1 MKKTLSLLLAIVLS
15 LAVLPVVSLA
25 DEPVSEPI
33 TEAYTEVGTEPF
45 VSPSEAYSEEASE
58 APSEEASEAPTEDAT
73 EPETTAPQISPF
85 WLNLYVDSSL
95 VVLKNRL
102 MYIDDNVIYAPA
114 AETAALVGINTSEV
128 PIGPDMTLCLSLNEH
143 AGYFFENNRYAIIDG
158 TAIAMDKPCYK
169 IDGVFYLPLDFIC
182 QMFSI
187 NMRIDTEVPN
197 PDVYIESLISET
209 GRQYADYVNS
219 AHLTSD
225 TDYLIWVSKANYS
238 VRLFK
243 KSSAGWRFVK
253 EFPCAIGTNST
264 PTCEGTYKYYQKIA
278 AWYYDDFYVG
288 PVMRFNRGYA
298 LHSTL
303 INYDGTMKN
312 DRVKVKNSHGC
323 VRMHPADIRYLV
335 DNVPLYTTVHVTA
348 K

>member
-1 MKKTLSLLLAIVLS
+1 MKKTLSMLLAVVLS
-15 LAVLPVVSLA
+15 LAVLPAVSLA
-25 DEPVSEPI
+25 EEPI
-33 TEAYTEVGTEPF
+33 FEPIIQNPTEMETEPF
-45 VSPSEAYSEEASE
+45 ISPSEPVSEEASE
-58 APSEEASEAPTEDAT
+58 APSEEVS
-73 EPETTAPQISPF
+73 EPETIAPVISPG

-95 VVLKNRL
+95 APLKNRL
-102 MYIDDNVIYAPA
+102 MYIDDLVIYAPA
-114 AETAALVGINTSEV
+114 AETASLIGINANEV
-128 PIGPDMTLCLSLNEH
+128 SVGPAPALCLSLNGRS
-143 AGYFFENNRYAIIDG
+143 GYFFENNYYAIING
-158 TAIAMDKPCYK
+158 TALTLKNPCYK
-169 IDGVFYLPLDFIC
+169 IDGVYYIPLELIC
-182 QMFSI
+182 EIFSVS
-187 NMRIDTEVPN
+187 MRIDTEAPDPN
-197 PDVYIESLISET
+197 VYVESLILET
-209 GRQYADYVNS
+209 ERQYINYVNS

-303 INYDGTMKN
+303 INYNGTMKN
-312 DRVKVKNSHGC
+312 DRVKVKISHGC
-323 VRMHPADIRYLV
+323 VRLHPADIRYLV
-335 DNVPLYTTVHVTA
+335 DTVPLYTTVHVTA